1 MKKALSTAGLILIL
15 GLQPQ
20 RSDAQIPGVGLVTGI
35 IKKVIIALDLKV
47 QELQNQTLKVQN
59 LQQQL
64 ENKLSMGSL
73 NDISGWLNK
82 EKELYQGYYQ
92 ELNTVKGIIAG
103 YREVKAIIRRQ
114 KQLLDEYRTAY
125 ALFRRDRHFRTEELQ
140 YMDNIYSGILEESLR
155 NLDDLTLAVSSFRT
169 QMTDAERMQ
178 RIHQASGT
186 MQTNLDHLRQ
196 FNQQNKMLSLARS
209 ASEQDRQGV
218 RNLYGL

>member
-15 GLQPQ
+15 GLQAQ

-35 IKKVIIALDLKV
+35 VKKVIVALDLKV

-64 ENKLSMGSL
+64 ENKLSLGSL

-82 EKELYQGYYQ
+82 ERNLYQGYYQ

-103 YREVKAIIRRQ
+103 YREVKTIISRQ

-125 ALFRRDRHFRTEELQ
+125 ALFRKDVHFQPEELQ
-140 YMDNIYSGILEESLR
+140 YMDNIYTGILKESLL
-155 NLDDLTLAVSSFRT
+155 NLDDLTMAVSSFTT

-178 RIHQASGT
+178 SIHQASENI
-186 MQTNLDHLRQ
+186 QTNLDHLRQ

-209 ASEQDRQGV
+209 AGEQDKLNV
-218 RNLYGL
+218 RRLYGL

>member
-15 GLQPQ
+15 GLQAQ

-35 IKKVIIALDLKV
+35 VKKVIVALDLKV

-64 ENKLSMGSL
+64 ENKLSLGSL

-82 EKELYQGYYQ
+82 EKDLYQGYYQ
-92 ELNTVKGIIAG
+92 ELNTVKGVIAG
-103 YREVKAIIRRQ
+103 YREVKTIIGRQ

-125 ALFRRDRHFRTEELQ
+125 ALFRKDVHFQPDELQ
-140 YMDNIYSGILEESLR
+140 YMDNIYAGILEESVR
-155 NLDDLTLAVSSFRT
+155 NLDDLTMAVSSFTT

-178 RIHQASGT
+178 SIHQASEN

-209 ASEQDRQGV
+209 AGEQDKLNV
-218 RNLYGL
+218 RRLYGL

>member
-15 GLQPQ
+15 GLQAQ

-35 IKKVIIALDLKV
+35 VKKVIVALDLKV

-64 ENKLSMGSL
+64 ENKLSLGSL

-82 EKELYQGYYQ
+82 EKDLYQGYYQ
-92 ELNTVKGIIAG
+92 ELNTVKSIIAG
-103 YREVKAIIRRQ
+103 YREVKTIIGRQ

-125 ALFRRDRHFRTEELQ
+125 ALFRKDVHFQPEELQ
-140 YMDNIYSGILEESLR
+140 YMDNIYTGILEESLR
-155 NLDDLTLAVSSFRT
+155 NLDDLTMAVSSFTT

-178 RIHQASGT
+178 RIHQVAGNI
-186 MQTNLDHLRQ
+186 QTNLDHLRQ

-209 ASEQDRQGV
+209 AGEQDKLNV
-218 RNLYGL
+218 RRLYGL